1 MSTNY
6 YLRRKPLL
14 EQREELKRMIDQ
26 SGDGSNFK
34 EILDMASV
42 MYGTCTEYDRD
53 LGVIHLGKKSF
64 GWKFLWNPNIVKKDF
79 GKYDQEKKTF
89 IRDIRTVG
97 MYDLSRE
104 GIEKF
109 VMNKEYEL
117 YDEYGEKCDKEKFLN
132 MALNSEG
139 YDSVSYIKE
148 HPEEKSS
155 WLWLGLDKIQR
166 FWADT
171 VGCVFVSPLQSDFEI
186 DGLRFSTSVEF
197 S

>member
-1 MSTNY
+1 
-6 YLRRKPLL
+6 
-14 EQREELKRMIDQ
+14 MIDQ

-42 MYGTCTEYDRD
+42 MYGTCSEYDRD
-53 LGVIHLGKKSF
+53 LGVIHLGKKSS

-89 IRDIRTVG
+89 VRDIRTVG

-109 VMNKEYEL
+109 VMSDEYEL
-117 YDEYGEKCDKEKFLN
+117 YDENGEKCDKKRFLA

-139 YDSVSYIKE
+139 YDSISYLIE
-148 HPEEKSS
+148 HPEDKAS
-155 WLWLGLDKIQR
+155 WLGLENLQK

-171 VGCVFVSPLQSDFEI
+171 VGCVFASPFQSDFEI
-186 DGLRFSTSVEF
+186 DGLRFSIHVDF

>member
-1 MSTNY
+1 MGTNY

-26 SGDGSNFK
+26 SGDGSNFR
-34 EILDMASV
+34 EILDMANI
-42 MYGTCTEYDRD
+42 MYGECSKYDRD
-53 LGVIHLGKKSF
+53 LGVIHLGKKSA
-64 GWKFLWNPNIVKKDF
+64 GWKFLWNPNIVEKDF

-89 IRDIRTVG
+89 VSDIRTVG

-104 GIEKF
+104 GIENF
-109 VMNKEYEL
+109 VMNDEYEL
-117 YDEYGEKCDKEKFLN
+117 YDEYGNKCDKKKFIL

-139 YDSVSYIKE
+139 YDSVTYLRE
-148 HPEEKSS
+148 YPEKRPS
-155 WLWLGLDKIQR
+155 WLELEKLQK
-166 FWADT
+166 FWANK
-171 VGCVFVSPLQSDFEI
+171 VGCVFASPFQDDFEI

>member
-26 SGDGSNFK
+26 SGDGSNFR
-34 EILDMASV
+34 EILDMANI
-42 MYGTCTEYDRD
+42 MYGTCSEHDRD
-53 LGVIHLGKKSF
+53 LGVIHLGKKSC

-89 IRDIRTVG
+89 VRDIRTVG

-109 VMNKEYEL
+109 VMSNEYEL
-117 YDEYGEKCDKEKFLN
+117 YDEYGKKCDKEEFLN

-155 WLWLGLDKIQR
+155 WFWLGLDKIQR

-171 VGCVFVSPLQSDFEI
+171 VGCVFASPLQSDFEI

>member
-1 MSTNY
+1 MGTNY

-42 MYGTCTEYDRD
+42 MYGTCSEYDRD
-53 LGVIHLGKKSF
+53 LGVIHLGKKSS

-89 IRDIRTVG
+89 VRDIRTVG

-104 GIEKF
+104 GIENF
-109 VMNKEYEL
+109 VMNDEYAL
-117 YDEYGEKCDKEKFLN
+117 YDEYGEKCDKKKFIN

-139 YDSVSYIKE
+139 YDSMTYLIE

-155 WLWLGLDKIQR
+155 WLGLGLKKLQK
-166 FWADT
+166 FWADK
-171 VGCVFVSPLQSDFEI
+171 VGCVFASPFQDDFKI